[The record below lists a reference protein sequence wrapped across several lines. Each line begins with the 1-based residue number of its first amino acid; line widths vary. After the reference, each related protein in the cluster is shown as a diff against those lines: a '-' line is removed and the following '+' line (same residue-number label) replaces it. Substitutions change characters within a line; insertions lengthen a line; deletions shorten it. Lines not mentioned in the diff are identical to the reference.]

1 MAIVKSLA
9 IGKARKSAG
18 NLTYQTVKGR
28 TIAREKPLHVANPNT
43 PAQQAQRNRIRNL
56 VDAWRTWF
64 SICAPYFTYIQ
75 GFGSAYNEFIR
86 RNIGKANESWRDPV
100 ENSFWMRRGTYVSTG
115 KYGLASLSTTWIYPD
130 EVPTMVLGVTDL
142 QLRNDIRVNDRI
154 IMMTQFFPEEGPW
167 LAPTITEYY
176 LTQGD
181 VETLSNGDTID
192 IPFTFGEFGAV
203 FWYSS
208 ARRLS
213 STARVF

>member
-28 TIAREKPLHVANPNT
+28 TIAREKPLHVANPDT

-86 RNIGKANESWRDPV
+86 RNIGMANQPWRESYN
-100 ENSFWMRRGTYVSTG
+100 NSFLLRSLTYVSVG
-115 KYGLASLSTTWIYPD
+115 KYGVAALSLTETFPD
-130 EVPTMVLGVTDL
+130 DVPTYVIGVADL
-142 QLRNDIRVNDRI
+142 QLRNDIRINDRLI
-154 IMMTQFFPEEGPW
+154 FMTQFFPDEGPW
-167 LAPTITEYY
+167 LAPVITEYY
-176 LTQGD
+176 LTEND
-181 VETLSNGDTID
+181 VETLHNGDTIS
-192 IPFTFGEFGAV
+192 IPYTRGENTAI